1 MKNRA
6 IKLGV
11 VGLGRA
17 FSLMLPTFLNDPRIE
32 LVAGCDPREQA
43 RAQFAADFSPL
54 VFSDVEDLAQC
65 EQVEAVYLASPHQF
79 HASHVKIIA
88 QHKKHILLEKPMA
101 ISMKECDEI
110 IECCEKNGVQLIIG
124 HCHSFDQPYLDIRK
138 IIDTGEYGSV
148 RMLNAWNFTDFL
160 FRPRRPEELDTSQG
174 GGVVFS
180 QGAHQIDILRL
191 LAGSDIVNVRAVMGK
206 WEPSRPTEG
215 VYSAMFWFESGA
227 FASATY
233 SGYAHFD
240 SDIWMD
246 GVGEMGNHK
255 DFSKYASAR
264 KKLQQLTPEEEAQLK
279 AKAAYGGPDFKLDQP
294 PFERAFQHFGPM
306 LISCE
311 HADLRPMPDRLEI
324 YADYEKIIQ
333 PLAQPAYPRKEVID
347 ELEQA
352 VIYKKKTV
360 HDGVWARKT
369 LQVCLAMLESAK
381 IGKDVAIE

>member
-65 EQVEAVYLASPHQF
+65 EQVEVVYLASPHQF

-110 IECCEKNGVQLIIG
+110 IEYCEKNGVQLIIG
-124 HCHSFDQPYLDIRK
+124 HCHSFDQPYLDTRK

-206 WEPSRPTEG
+206 WDSSRPTEG
-215 VYSAMFWFESGA
+215 VYSAMFWFDNGE

-246 GVGEMGNHK
+246 GVGEMGSHK

-279 AKAAYGGPDFKLDQP
+279 AKATYGGPDFKLDRP

-311 HADLRPMPDRLEI
+311 HADLRPMPDRVEI

-381 IGKDVAIE
+381 NGKDVAIE